1 LFNIVLSS
9 SNIDSVS
16 MFKLMTSGRFF
27 NRGVMALDVPHIGY
41 VVRETEDKIIVF
53 GQGNDRY
60 DIPKSVIQMTSRN
73 VLIGL
78 TFSEVVKKYM
88 AIREEPL
95 PTSLPS
101 EEWIQGMN
109 LDLATYERKYP
120 KSLFNKGVRIEN
132 EDSIGHIMR
141 ETDDKIVIFGSYDYR
156 FDVPKSKIKEVGRNV
171 ILSLDYSELFKYK
184 VHKSDPL
191 PTIETG
197 EKLVV

>member
-1 LFNIVLSS
+1 
-9 SNIDSVS
+9 
-16 MFKLMTSGRFF
+16 MTSGRFF
-27 NRGVMALDVPHIGY
+27 NRGVMTLDVPHIGY

-60 DIPKSVIQMTSRN
+60 DMPKSVIQMTSRN

-78 TFSEVVKKYM
+78 TFSEVVKKYR

-171 ILSLDYSELFKYK
+171 ILSLDYSELFK
-184 VHKSDPL
+184 
-191 PTIETG
+191 
-197 EKLVV
+197 

>member
-1 LFNIVLSS
+1 
-9 SNIDSVS
+9 
-16 MFKLMTSGRFF
+16 MTSGRFF
-27 NRGVMALDVPHIGY
+27 NRGVMTLDVPHIGY

-78 TFSEVVKKYM
+78 TFSEVVKKYR

-156 FDVPKSKIKEVGRNV
+156 FDVPKLKIKEVGRNV
-171 ILSLDYSELFKYK
+171 ILSLDYPELFKYK
-184 VHKSDPL
+184 VDKSDPL

>member
-1 LFNIVLSS
+1 
-9 SNIDSVS
+9 
-16 MFKLMTSGRFF
+16 MTSGRFF
-27 NRGVMALDVPHIGY
+27 NRGVMVLDSPYIGH

-60 DIPKSVIQMTSRN
+60 DIPKSEIQMTSRN
-73 VLIGL
+73 VLLGL
-78 TFSEVVKKYM
+78 TFSEVIKKYR
-88 AIREEPL
+88 AIREESL

-101 EEWIQGMN
+101 EEWIQGTN

-132 EDSIGHIMR
+132 EDSIGHIVK
-141 ETDDKIVIFGSYDYR
+141 ETDDRIVIFGSYDYR

-171 ILSLDYSELFKYK
+171 ILSLECSELFKYK
-184 VHKSDPL
+184 VDKSDPL

>member
-1 LFNIVLSS
+1 MFNIVLSS

-171 ILSLDYSELFKYK
+171 ILSLDYAELFKYK

>member
-1 LFNIVLSS
+1 
-9 SNIDSVS
+9 
-16 MFKLMTSGRFF
+16 MTSGRFF

-78 TFSEVVKKYM
+78 TFSEVVKKYR

-184 VHKSDPL
+184 VDKSDLL
-191 PTIETG
+191 PTENIK

>member
-1 LFNIVLSS
+1 
-9 SNIDSVS
+9 
-16 MFKLMTSGRFF
+16 MTSGRFF

-78 TFSEVVKKYM
+78 TFSEVVKKYR

-101 EEWIQGMN
+101 EDWIQGMN

-156 FDVPKSKIKEVGRNV
+156 FDVPKLKIKEVGRNV

-184 VHKSDPL
+184 VDKSDPL

>member
-1 LFNIVLSS
+1 MVLSS
-9 SNIDSVS
+9 SNIESVS
-16 MFKLMTSGRFF
+16 MFKIMTSGRFF

-60 DIPKSVIQMTSRN
+60 DMPKSVIQMTSRN

-78 TFSEVVKKYM
+78 TFSEVVKKYR

-141 ETDDKIVIFGSYDYR
+141 ETDDRIVIFGSYDYR

-184 VHKSDPL
+184 IDRSAPL
-191 PTIETG
+191 PTYS
-197 EKLVV
+197 

>member
-1 LFNIVLSS
+1 MILSS

>member
-1 LFNIVLSS
+1 
-9 SNIDSVS
+9 
-16 MFKLMTSGRFF
+16 MTSGRFF

-78 TFSEVVKKYM
+78 TFSEVVKKYR

-120 KSLFNKGVRIEN
+120 KSL
-132 EDSIGHIMR
+132 
-141 ETDDKIVIFGSYDYR
+141 
-156 FDVPKSKIKEVGRNV
+156 
-171 ILSLDYSELFKYK
+171 
-184 VHKSDPL
+184 
-191 PTIETG
+191 
-197 EKLVV
+197 

>member
-1 LFNIVLSS
+1 
-9 SNIDSVS
+9 
-16 MFKLMTSGRFF
+16 MT
-27 NRGVMALDVPHIGY
+27 LDVPHIGY

-78 TFSEVVKKYM
+78 TFSEVVKKYR

-101 EEWIQGMN
+101 EEWIQGVN

-184 VHKSDPL
+184 IDRSAPL
-191 PTIETG
+191 PTYS
-197 EKLVV
+197 

>member
-1 LFNIVLSS
+1 
-9 SNIDSVS
+9 
-16 MFKLMTSGRFF
+16 MTTGRFF
-27 NRGVMALDVPHIGY
+27 NRGVMVLDSPYIGH

-60 DIPKSVIQMTSRN
+60 DIPKSAIQMTGRN

-78 TFSEVVKKYM
+78 SFSEIVKKYGTL
-88 AIREEPL
+88 REEPL
-95 PTSLPS
+95 PKSLPS

-132 EDSIGHIMR
+132 EDSIGHIVR
-141 ETDDKIVIFGSYDYR
+141 ETSDSIVIFGSYDYR

-184 VHKSDPL
+184 VDKSDPL
-191 PTIETG
+191 PTANIKER
-197 EKLVV
+197 LAV

>member
-1 LFNIVLSS
+1 
-9 SNIDSVS
+9 
-16 MFKLMTSGRFF
+16 
-27 NRGVMALDVPHIGY
+27 MALDVPHIGY

-60 DIPKSVIQMTSRN
+60 DMPKSVIQMTSRN

-78 TFSEVVKKYM
+78 SFSEIVKKYR

-171 ILSLDYSELFKYK
+171 ILSLDYSELFKYE
-184 VHKSDPL
+184 VDKSDPL
-191 PTIETG
+191 PAETG

>member
-1 LFNIVLSS
+1 MVL
-9 SNIDSVS
+9 DS
-16 MFKLMTSGRFF
+16 
-27 NRGVMALDVPHIGY
+27 PYIGH
-41 VVRETEDKIIVF
+41 VVRETDDKIIVF
-53 GQGNDRY
+53 GQGKNRY
-60 DIPKSVIQMTSRN
+60 DIPKSVIQMTGRN

-78 TFSEVVKKYM
+78 NLSEVIKKYR
-88 AIREEPL
+88 ATREEPL
-95 PTSLPS
+95 PTSIPS

-141 ETDDKIVIFGSYDYR
+141 ETDEKIVIFGSYDYR

-184 VHKSDPL
+184 VDKSDPL
-191 PTIETG
+191 PAIETG

>member
-1 LFNIVLSS
+1 
-9 SNIDSVS
+9 
-16 MFKLMTSGRFF
+16 MTSGRFF
-27 NRGVMALDVPHIGY
+27 NRGVMTLDVPHIGY
-41 VVRETEDKIIVF
+41 VVRETDDKIVVF
-53 GQGNDRY
+53 GQRNDRY

-78 TFSEVVKKYM
+78 SFSEVIKNYRT
-88 AIREEPL
+88 IREEPL

-101 EEWIQGMN
+101 EEWIQGVN

-141 ETDDKIVIFGSYDYR
+141 ETNDRIVIFGSYDHR

-171 ILSLDYSELFKYK
+171 ILSIDYSELFKYK
-184 VHKSDPL
+184 VDKSAPL
-191 PTIETG
+191 PTTETS
-197 EKLVV
+197 ERLVV

>member
-1 LFNIVLSS
+1 
-9 SNIDSVS
+9 
-16 MFKLMTSGRFF
+16 MTSGRLF
-27 NRGVMALDVPHIGY
+27 NRGVMALDSPYIGH

-53 GQGNDRY
+53 GQRNDRY

-78 TFSEVVKKYM
+78 NFSEIVKKY
-88 AIREEPL
+88 RTLRKEPL

-101 EEWIQGMN
+101 EEWIQGTN

-141 ETDDKIVIFGSYDYR
+141 ETNDKIVIFGSYDYR

-171 ILSLDYSELFKYK
+171 VLSLDYSELFKYK
-184 VHKSDPL
+184 VDKSDPL
-191 PTIETG
+191 PE
-197 EKLVV
+197 EKLAVVA

>member
-1 LFNIVLSS
+1 
-9 SNIDSVS
+9 
-16 MFKLMTSGRFF
+16 
-27 NRGVMALDVPHIGY
+27 MALDVPHIGY

-78 TFSEVVKKYM
+78 TFSEVVKKYR

-156 FDVPKSKIKEVGRNV
+156 FDVPKSKIIAVGRNV
-171 ILSLDYSELFKYK
+171 ILGMDYNDVFKYK
-184 VHKSDPL
+184 VDRNAPL
-191 PTIETG
+191 PTG
-197 EKLVV
+197 EPVERLAERTKCS

>member
-1 LFNIVLSS
+1 
-9 SNIDSVS
+9 

-78 TFSEVVKKYM
+78 TFSEVVKKYR

-101 EEWIQGMN
+101 EEWIQGIN